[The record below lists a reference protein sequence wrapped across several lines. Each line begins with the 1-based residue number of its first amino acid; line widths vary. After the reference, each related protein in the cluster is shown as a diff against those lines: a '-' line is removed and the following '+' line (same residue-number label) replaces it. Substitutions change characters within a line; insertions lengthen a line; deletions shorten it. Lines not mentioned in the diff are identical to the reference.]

1 MIEGRLKALAEKL
14 LGDWIE
20 SEKLDLSINIFND
33 ENVRCENVN
42 LKPSVVPASAPFRLK
57 AGLIGALTMN
67 IPFKTLGM
75 TPAKLTLTDVL
86 VILSPRT
93 LDDTEKAKEVDDFK
107 AEKRAALERDVLERI
122 HGPPLDKTQVPDD
135 AKKSKAAKDATNDGY
150 YGADGFFGRLVTRL
164 MDNLQIELRNVH
176 IRYEGDHQTSPMT
189 RSKFAIGFSIGA
201 LYAETTGPNWRT
213 GSFTGPDASTGDHV
227 VFKLIQAI
235 NLSAYVD
242 PHALHF
248 VHSSKHPKVLHATLS
263 RLKAMADMNAR
274 LDWYATA
281 EDAHTHRFVLAPFH
295 VTLKLTMNVALQT
308 LASSVPRYD
317 ACFEL
322 SKLIAMVDDEQL
334 QLINAV
340 LDSFGLYDK
349 WRSAVAHGVK
359 ADEREQYTQSL
370 AAEYLL
376 HWDALH
382 KVYLKQTHWESVK
395 KSDAWKRLILLEH
408 LLPLEAVLAL
418 RNSATFGDDASVLV
432 DVDVSRSLLLD
443 IGEMFGV
450 PAPEVNLKFTRGAL
464 GLALELTKQG
474 TVVVTNCFAQAATK
488 EALKPG
494 MLLVKVDG
502 RRLHDAFAFTSIPS
516 LLAQLDDHVADHAVV
531 LTFQHPEIA
540 PAVTTPNQLVAAASF
555 VATEVELRLVL
566 VRLKRVIAS
575 AVVQTVA
582 FGVEGFGPGLFC
594 FHKYTLSAH
603 HFYVQE
609 STSDAVTASCLV
621 SSLDEIMLRERHT
634 HALRLSMNT
643 LETDHPGVDVD
654 DVATYAVEYGCHI
667 GHAVVVYEGH
677 KCRAVLEALGE
688 FSRRAFTPS
697 APPISME
704 LPPLSTTSTAV
715 TTAFEPAPANVK
727 YNLSF
732 ATLRLF
738 VGVAK
743 ANMRRATS
751 ATSPPAYRSV
761 FSQLTI
767 HNAHAHAGL
776 HEWLRDAFVY
786 ERVVA
791 AVVQIQKY
799 VRGRMVRR
807 FALPTL
813 RRKRLVTRVARHRLP
828 DATVQDDLRL
838 QGYFMYE
845 DVRLGC
851 RRWDE
856 LYVTLDA
863 TGVLRLFRDHTR
875 AIYIDSFLL
884 EQCVRVAMPAGNV
897 LGPSVDAK
905 MRFLQLVFDVPCS
918 VHNTL
923 GVLATAPPTS
933 TTTLLLAHP
942 DGTVIKHWHATLTA
956 PPSPNSVSS
965 RHARRDKIGLRQH
978 IMGQH
983 PMDVHKGWL
992 FRQDLSLAFRRW
1004 HELFVYLDEFGVL
1017 RFYEDHTGR
1026 VLIDEERVEAI
1037 DSVLHVGN
1045 MVQVEDWEVPP
1056 PPPASTPSPG
1066 RLSNRIKHANL
1077 DLLGPAGAT
1086 PTRVSY
1092 CLEVTLKTE
1101 STVDGKKVASIST
1114 FLLASYSA
1122 SDLADWR
1129 HSLFVKSQAVR
1140 SKMVDVSRR
1149 PLLPKVGWP
1158 TWLRS
1163 HLAFS
1168 FASTRAP
1175 SSTARSLYQR
1185 MAAWVSIYASDASL
1199 SVALHDAPNLET
1211 SGAMA
1216 IDFALEKLEVR
1227 DRRSLKPYCVLYLG
1241 DTFLD
1246 VERGKLKPM
1255 AITSDHLG
1263 GSNRA
1268 VELHLRFR
1276 SPEVGL
1282 PFGGAKLGLRVNLVL
1297 SGCLLPHD
1305 VATAIG
1311 DALNELSP
1319 LWASDEPAPTT
1330 VEPYLKATQLHLDVR
1345 VPMFEVYVEEKHCV
1359 AKCVVEKAK
1368 LGFVA
1373 TTDAE
1378 SLDVVLGATS
1388 LYVMT
1393 KDNQLR
1399 LAQVDGFRVRYD
1411 LAARSRQRVSR
1422 VDIGQIKLE
1431 ADGRMRILYQLFE
1444 ALQHIDEDEDENGT
1458 GFYDDLDDLDE
1469 DDLQHR
1475 NATLTSPPVLMSP
1488 TSPPHVV
1495 DLTPDGPTSMS
1506 RIKRSG
1512 RYESQYSTRSVRPR
1526 RSQRSIQSM
1535 TYVEGVPM
1543 MQFIGPLVS
1552 FQAFVALT
1560 QGPSYSVWTQIHD
1573 SVVLRVDA
1581 IVFEVVKRS
1590 LSRVALDTFIPV
1602 MKLSLSRIEV
1612 DASSGSE
1619 FKMDFTSTS
1628 SIVVVARYYNTALAD
1643 WEPLVE
1649 PWTVAMDVAKT
1660 PRQELTVLLKAR
1672 ERLNINFTEA
1682 FVRLLCSVQKHR
1694 KQINPG
1700 KAANFL
1706 VPAVSEKHERVS
1718 VWNNLGVPIRL
1729 ANLNTSTPGE
1739 LTIEVRDGWSLPS
1752 YTRFH
1757 DVKLDAV
1764 LLPWWSP
1771 REASGQLESLSH
1783 TFRMAYGGANAGVA
1797 PKLRIKVSAKV
1808 QNAMQLQL
1816 DGTQAMLF
1824 HDERHDASPVASPRG
1839 HAEASKED
1847 EWMPVGTVELNLA
1860 GSLMAEN
1867 GAKRLRFCQ
1876 WHRLRDVRGVI
1887 TGEILV
1893 ALHFA
1898 PRPRTGPASCVVT
1911 VTSGG
1916 SLTVDPF
1923 RLGSNSNTLLETA
1936 DGDVKVAVQLPESI
1950 RHGYVPPLA
1959 LEVLV
1964 DGGPRSLLCPLQR
1977 AGKFFIRG
1985 EDVVAEV
1992 KVAQRDEFRRVLVLS
2007 SPKQLKNLTNL
2018 TMNVGTFPIAECDA
2032 FEAES
2037 LLDPT
2042 LLRGRSV
2049 SIIRRDSMLAVPP
2062 GAKYSLPLSALYSEA
2077 EHCLVLQLLH
2087 SKRTRIADLSTLH
2100 KQVGC
2105 HILYLEPINPS
2116 LDCGYCFFME
2126 IVSHVRNV
2134 YREQQYDVLP
2144 TEAVVATNDADE
2156 GDIMGHDAKYQ
2167 VRLHAGFVFE
2177 NALPI
2182 RLKYKV
2188 EVALVPG
2195 PPTVVCDGTLAPGE
2209 EVELHQFHKNA
2220 HLVLSLPEEASS
2232 WSTPLSLAKCI
2243 SQEATHISNQ
2253 TISAAD
2259 LPNQRRASEE
2269 LAFYTHAPST
2279 HALVA
2284 DDAHL
2289 FTARLDFTVADNGS
2303 PRTVVYASVWLYNYS
2318 HVDELLVRCA
2328 EANAPVTSC
2337 KQLLAP
2343 RPRLLDCPSLV
2354 LEMSTVFAHETA
2366 KWSEKLHASVVGV
2379 QRSIT
2384 LKSASKKAPK
2394 REIGVSIQRPL
2405 GQFHR
2410 STQVVISPRYV
2421 FVNETHIKFEV
2432 ASTAK
2437 DARAT
2442 EVLPHA
2448 HEVAFD
2454 FPGDSLL
2461 MGRKVRLK
2469 AGGAADANYLVSDKW
2484 SGFFSIDEE
2493 QEFSLWLPGARALW
2507 HDEPAQANVPRIRVK
2522 VHTVGA
2528 SIVVTLLRDA
2538 PPMLRITNH
2547 SDTAFK
2553 AVQQG
2558 GAEAVVLPPHSTT
2571 TFAWEL
2577 PDQPRKLAVSMLTDL
2592 VNGEWRHATQLRLC
2606 DFDSLDREEAVVWAD
2621 RRSQTHIAA
2630 EVKFKDSSRV
2640 LVLRSIDSAD
2650 VARTKFCLEVNIIAV
2665 RRSLLPDEKP
2675 RRAYIRVVADTARTS
2690 ATTFGPETL
2699 KSHGVYRF
2707 ERKETLM
2714 CVKRPRE
2721 LQVDLLEDVD
2731 EEEGT
2736 SDGVLTDETPSLH
2749 VDIGDPSV
2757 PMTPPELQSPTHP
2770 FMKMHDHEAS
2780 SYALREKLL
2789 GRHTSASQLSR
2800 RLLEQHDRS
2809 PAGGFDFGR
2818 APDAAS
2824 SLSVGMPVVPVD
2836 GGDEDSL
2843 NKQRIGGVEIKL
2855 PKKVWQHFQHGTE
2868 RSLSDLQ
2875 GYWWNLTTD
2884 DGRVIGQAQVAL
2896 KFTLLS
2902 TREHDV
2908 KTRKPNDAVEMDP
2921 IPGMSL
2927 NVRLSS
2933 VAVSFIHNTNR
2944 LDVAYLSLQR
2954 LHAVY
2959 SAHGGSSELAVAVGN
2974 LQMDNQMDRKVVLG
2988 PRGVK
2993 RKEGVSVRLRDRWK
3007 SCLNHQYRG
3016 IYEQV
3021 DVQALPVIQFRMLY
3035 NDVCSAGAFHVE
3047 LVELIVQ
3054 ELEITTD
3061 EKFVVNLISVFQGVE
3076 SLGSAESF
3084 ASVVDTRV
3092 RYRLEDASAPITDG
3106 IYIEQLDIES
3116 IRILFSLEL
3125 NGGKHIATL
3134 GPSGR
3139 RLAMY
3144 LPVSNVKDMRLNFSK
3159 LLFVHIYESKSV
3171 VLEKLYRHYHQQA
3184 LYIVLQGLYT
3194 VSLFVNPFR
3203 IVYRLGHGFLE
3214 VVRLPTRG
3222 LVSGSPVELISGA
3235 YLGVRS
3241 LAMNTISASYET
3253 VAGATGVVAAV
3264 IAPLI
3269 VSEDKKAKFKE
3280 EMVNFQRAVM
3290 GEVEAFDAAEERHMS
3305 KLILRAPR
3313 VFTGIGL
3320 LVEYGPGAR
3329 PKEDQMRVD
3338 LQAAVLVQKWWRR
3351 RRLSLAL
3358 LQHVA
3363 KLRAADESPVEPP
3376 PRSECVIL

>member
-93 LDDTEKAKEVDDFK
+93 LDDVEKAKEVDDFK

-122 HGPPLDKTQVPDD
+122 HGPPLDKTQIPND
-135 AKKSKAAKDATNDGY
+135 AKKSSKDATNNEGY

-176 IRYEGDHQTSPMT
+176 IRFEGDHQTSPLMT

-201 LYAETTGPNWRT
+201 LYAETTGANWRT

-248 VHSSKHPKVLHATLS
+248 VHSSTHPKVLHATLS

-274 LDWYATA
+274 LDWWATA
-281 EDAHTHRFVLAPFH
+281 GDAHTHRFVLAPFH

-322 SKLIAMVDDEQL
+322 SKLIVMVDDEQL
-334 QLINAV
+334 QLMNAV
-340 LDSFGLYDK
+340 LDSFGLHGK

-359 ADEREQYTQSL
+359 AKERERYKQAD
-370 AAEYLL
+370 AAEYLV

-382 KVYLKQTHWESVK
+382 KVHLKQTHWDSVK
-395 KSDAWKRLILLEH
+395 KSDAWKRLLLLEH
-408 LLPLEAVLAL
+408 RLPLEAILTL
-418 RNSATFGDDASVLV
+418 RNSATFGDDASVRY
-432 DVDVSRSLLLD
+432 DADVSRSLLLD

-450 PAPEVNLKFTRGAL
+450 PAPEINLKFARGAL
-464 GLALELTKQG
+464 GLALEMTKQG
-474 TVVVTNCFAQAATK
+474 AVVVTNCFAQAATK
-488 EALKPG
+488 DALKPG

-502 RRLHDAFAFTSIPS
+502 RRLHDAFAFTSIPT
-516 LLAQLDDHVADHAVV
+516 LLAQLDGHVADHAVV

-540 PAVTTPNQLVAAASF
+540 PAVTTPNQLVAAASI
-555 VATEVELRLVL
+555 VATEVELRVVL

-575 AVVQTVA
+575 AVVQKVA
-582 FGVEGFGPGLFC
+582 FGVEGFGPGLFS
-594 FHKYTLSAH
+594 FHKYALSAR

-609 STSDAVTASCLV
+609 STSDATTASCLV
-621 SSLDEIMLRERHT
+621 SSLDEMLRERGT
-634 HALRLSMNT
+634 QALRLSMNT
-643 LETDHPGVDVD
+643 LEVDHPGVDVD
-654 DVATYAVEYGCHI
+654 DVATYAVEYGCHV

-688 FSRRAFTPS
+688 FSRSAFTAAASP
-697 APPISME
+697 SME
-704 LPPLSTTSTAV
+704 LPPHSTTSTTMTNAV
-715 TTAFEPAPANVK
+715 EPAPANVK

-732 ATLRLF
+732 ASLRLF

-743 ANMRRATS
+743 ATMRRATS
-751 ATSPPAYRSV
+751 ATATAYRSV

-799 VRGRMVRR
+799 VRGRVVRR
-807 FALPTL
+807 VALPTL
-813 RRKRLVTRVARHRLP
+813 RRQRLVTRVQRHRLP
-828 DATVQDDLRL
+828 DALESNNLVL

-863 TGVLRLFRDHTR
+863 TGVLRLFRDHTQTV
-875 AIYIDSFLL
+875 YIDSFLL
-884 EQCVRVAMPAGNV
+884 EHCSRVAMPINDV
-897 LGPSVDAK
+897 IGPAVDAK
-905 MRFLQLVFDVPCS
+905 MRFLQLVFAVPCS

-923 GVLATAPPTS
+923 GVLSSAPPTS
-933 TTTLLLAHP
+933 HTTTLLLAHP

-956 PPSPNSVSS
+956 APSPPDVSS
-965 RHARRDKIGLRQH
+965 RQPRSDKIGLRQH

-1004 HELFVYLDEFGVL
+1004 HELFVYLDEYGVL

-1037 DSVLHVGN
+1037 ESVLHVGN

-1056 PPPASTPSPG
+1056 PPPPSTPSPG
-1066 RLSNRIKHANL
+1066 RPSNHIKHVNL

-1101 STVDGKKVASIST
+1101 SIADGKKVASTST

-1149 PLLPKVGWP
+1149 SLLPKVGWP

-1168 FASTRAP
+1168 FANTRTP

-1185 MAAWVSIYASDASL
+1185 MAAWVSIFASDASL
-1199 SVALHDAPNLET
+1199 SVSLHDAPNLET
-1211 SGAMA
+1211 SGALAM
-1216 IDFALEKLEVR
+1216 DFTLGKLEVR

-1263 GSNRA
+1263 GSNGA
-1268 VELHLRFR
+1268 VDLKLRFR

-1282 PFGGAKLGLRVNLVL
+1282 PFGGAKHGLRVNLVL

-1305 VATAIG
+1305 VATAMG
-1311 DALNELSP
+1311 DALSELSP
-1319 LWASDEPAPTT
+1319 LWASDAPPPTT

-1359 AKCVVEKAK
+1359 AKCVVEKAT
-1368 LGFVA
+1368 LSFVA
-1373 TTDAE
+1373 TTDVE

-1458 GFYDDLDDLDE
+1458 GFYDDLDDLEDDE
-1469 DDLQHR
+1469 DLKYR
-1475 NATLTSPPVLMSP
+1475 NATLTSPPVFMSP
-1488 TSPPHVV
+1488 PSSPHVV
-1495 DLTPDGPTSMS
+1495 DLTPNGPTSMS

-1512 RYESQYSTRSVRPR
+1512 RYESQHSTRSVRPR

-1543 MQFIGPLVS
+1543 MTFLGPLVS
-1552 FQAFVALT
+1552 FQAYVALT

-1602 MKLSLSRIEV
+1602 MKLSLSRIEI

-1619 FKMDFTSTS
+1619 FKIDFSSTS
-1628 SIVVVARYYNTALAD
+1628 SIVLLARYYNTALAD

-1672 ERLNINFTEA
+1672 DRLNINFTEA

-1694 KQINPG
+1694 KQTNPG

-1808 QNAMQLQL
+1808 QNAVQLQL

-1824 HDERHDASPVASPRG
+1824 RDERHDASPVASPRG
-1839 HAEASKED
+1839 HAQSSKAD

-1860 GSLMAEN
+1860 GSLMAET
-1867 GAKRLRFCQ
+1867 GAKRLKFCQ

-1887 TGEILV
+1887 TGEI
-1893 ALHFA
+1893 
-1898 PRPRTGPASCVVT
+1898 SVVT

-1923 RLGSNSNTLLETA
+1923 RLGSTSNTLLETA

-2018 TMNVGTFPIAECDA
+2018 TMNVGTFPIADCDA
-2032 FEAES
+2032 FEADS
-2037 LLDPT
+2037 FLDPT
-2042 LLRGRSV
+2042 LGRGRSV

-2144 TEAVVATNDADE
+2144 TETVVATADADE

-2195 PPTVVCDGTLAPGE
+2195 PPTIVCEGTLAPGE

-2259 LPNQRRASEE
+2259 LPTQRRPTEE
-2269 LAFYTHAPST
+2269 LVFYTHAPST
-2279 HALVA
+2279 PALVA
-2284 DDAHL
+2284 DDTHL

-2303 PRTVVYASVWLYNYS
+2303 PRTVIYASVWLYNYS

-2328 EANAPVTSC
+2328 EANAPATSC

-2410 STQVVISPRYV
+2410 STQVIISPRYV

-2437 DARAT
+2437 DPRAT

-2454 FPGDSLL
+2454 FPGDALL

-2528 SIVVTLLRDA
+2528 SIVVTLSRDA
-2538 PPMLRITNH
+2538 PPMLRIANH
-2547 SDTAFK
+2547 SGNAFK

-2558 GAEAVVLPPHSTT
+2558 GAEAIVLPPHSTT

-2577 PDQPRKLAVSMLTDL
+2577 PDEPRKLAVSMLTDFIH
-2592 VNGEWRHATQLRLC
+2592 GEWRHATQLRLC

-2621 RRSQTHIAA
+2621 RRAQTHIAA
-2630 EVKFKDSSRV
+2630 EVKFQDSSRV

-2650 VARTKFCLEVNIIAV
+2650 VARTKFCLEVSILAV

-2675 RRAYIRVVADTARTS
+2675 LQAYIRVVADTASTT
-2690 ATTFGPETL
+2690 ATTFGPQTI

-2707 ERKETLM
+2707 ESKETLL
-2714 CVKRPRE
+2714 CAKRPRE
-2721 LQVDLLEDVD
+2721 LRVELYEDQD
-2731 EEEGT
+2731 EALTEE
-2736 SDGVLTDETPSLH
+2736 SDVMPSLH
-2749 VDIGDPSV
+2749 VDVGDASV

-2780 SYALREKLL
+2780 SHALREKLL

-2836 GGDEDSL
+2836 GGDED
-2843 NKQRIGGVEIKL
+2843 KFVPDQCVGGVDIKL

-2902 TREHDV
+2902 TRDDV
-2908 KTRKPNDAVEMDP
+2908 KTRKPNAHDVGEVDT
-2921 IPGMSL
+2921 PGLSL

-2959 SAHGGSSELAVAVGN
+2959 SAHGGSSELAIAVGN

-3084 ASVVDTRV
+3084 ATVVDTRV

-3159 LLFVHIYESKSV
+3159 LLFVHIYESKRI

-3222 LVSGSPVELISGA
+3222 LASGSPVELISGA

-3269 VSEDKKAKFKE
+3269 VSEDKKTKFKE

-3305 KLILRAPR
+3305 KLILREPR

-3363 KLRAADESPVEPP
+3363 KLRAANESPVEPP